1 MSSDPEIIPVKQE
14 NKTKPTLKSF
24 LQKLGPGFITAAL
37 VFGPGSLTINTKLGA
52 SFGYN
57 LLWVIVLAIVLMMA
71 FTTMSIKIGLFGN
84 QSFIERIRTD
94 LGKPLALIVGLGVF
108 LVTASFQAG
117 NTVGVG
123 VAFSEIFNSSLNL
136 WVSLF
141 SIGAILL
148 LFFRSFYKIL
158 EKLMISLVILML
170 ISFLLTIIMSVP
182 DIGAVAKG
190 LIPRIPKGSEYL
202 IITLTASSFSIVGAF
217 YQSYLVREKG
227 WTKENVKE
235 GIEESRAGII
245 ILGLLSTMVMIAASA
260 VLKGNSV
267 EVKSAADLGM
277 ALEPLFGPFTS
288 KVFMIGFFAAS
299 FSSMIGNA
307 TIGGVILSDTF
318 FHKHDLSSINARSM
332 IAVVIIIG
340 AIVAMIFGSLPL
352 ELIIFAQG
360 ITIMIVPVTAI
371 IILLFA
377 NSAKAPEELRNNRY
391 LNTIGV
397 AGILILLIM
406 SVFSIQFIYNVLT
419 S

>member
-1 MSSDPEIIPVKQE
+1 MKQE
-14 NKTKPTLKSF
+14 NKTKPSLKSF

-52 SFGYN
+52 SYGYN

-84 QSFIERIRTD
+84 QSFIERVRTE
-94 LGKPLALIVGLGVF
+94 LGKPLAIIVGLGVF

-123 VAFSEIFNSSLNL
+123 VAFSEIFDSSLNL
-136 WVSLF
+136 WVSMF

-158 EKLMISLVILML
+158 EKLMITLVVLML
-170 ISFLLTIIMSVP
+170 ISFLLTIVMSVP
-182 DIGAVAKG
+182 NIGSVAIG
-190 LIPRIPKGSEYL
+190 LIPRIPEGSEYL

-227 WTKENVKE
+227 WTKENVKD

-245 ILGLLSTMVMIAASA
+245 ILGLLSTMVMVAAAA

-277 ALEPLFGPFTS
+277 ALEPLFGSFTS

-318 FHKHDLSSINARSM
+318 FHKYDLSSTNARSM

-377 NSAKAPEELRNNRY
+377 NSTKAPEELRNNRY

-406 SVFSIQFIYNVLT
+406 SVFSIQFIYTVLT

>member
-1 MSSDPEIIPVKQE
+1 MKQE
-14 NKTKPTLKSF
+14 NKTKPSLKSF

-52 SFGYN
+52 SYGYN

-84 QSFIERIRTD
+84 QSFIERVRTE
-94 LGKPLALIVGLGVF
+94 LGKPLAIIVGLGVF

-158 EKLMISLVILML
+158 EKLMITLVVLML
-170 ISFLLTIIMSVP
+170 ISFLLTIVMSVP
-182 DIGAVAKG
+182 DIGSVAKG

-227 WTKENVKE
+227 WTKENVKD

-245 ILGLLSTMVMIAASA
+245 ILGLLSTMVMVAAAA

-277 ALEPLFGPFTS
+277 ALEPLFGSFTS
-288 KVFMIGFFAAS
+288 KVFMVGFFAAS

-318 FHKHDLSSINARSM
+318 FHKYDLSSANARSM

-377 NSAKAPEELRNNRY
+377 NSTKAPEELRNNRY

-406 SVFSIQFIYNVLT
+406 SVFSIQFIYTVLT